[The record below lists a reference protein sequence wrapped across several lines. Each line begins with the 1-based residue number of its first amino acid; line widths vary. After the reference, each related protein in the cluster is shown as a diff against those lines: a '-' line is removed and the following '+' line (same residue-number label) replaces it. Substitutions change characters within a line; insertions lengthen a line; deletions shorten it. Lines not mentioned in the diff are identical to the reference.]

1 MARSKLIGDYIYYN
15 YSHYLRNGLKIVKN
29 NPNEEYTDEKIARQ
43 AYIEQKKKL
52 SREINS
58 RSKKFSDKDLTNIE
72 ETLNYYYT
80 PGTVISNSHDEAQKK
95 EIQKFVEEQIGLAAG
110 DIN

>member
-1 MARSKLIGDYIYYN
+1 MAKSKLIGDYIYYN

-29 NPNEEYTDEKIARQ
+29 NPSEEYTDEKIARQ

-52 SREINS
+52 SKEINN
-58 RSKKFSDKDLTNIE
+58 RSKKFSDKDLTDIE
-72 ETLNYYYT
+72 KTLNYYYT
-80 PGTVISNSHDEAQKK
+80 PGTVISDNNDAAQKK
-95 EIQKFVEEQIGLAAG
+95 EIQQFIEQQLGLAAD